1 MMISV
6 KYAIFLSFA
15 ETAKLNQID
24 YRKYIEY
31 IEYILAEVPEFC
43 GNPTDEQ

>member
-31 IEYILAEVPEFC
+31 ILTEVPEFC
-43 GNPTDEQ
+43 SNPTDEQ